1 MDRISG
7 LSDELLVKILS
18 FVPTEV
24 AVSTSILSKR
34 WKFVWMW
41 VRKLEFVMNH
51 FGPDIALQD
60 FINKNLPLLRAPV
73 IEKFRLQCFYK
84 SFRPEDINKWVGI
97 TVSRCIRE
105 LDINYFSF
113 CHKEELAML
122 LPSSLYTCKSLV
134 TLKLTGHRLLVD
146 VPRTV
151 SLPSLKTLLLHEV
164 TYSTEDSLRLLL
176 SYCPLLE
183 DLVIGRDSDDHIRG
197 IIIISPSLQRLTLP
211 IDGGASYSNEYVIV
225 TPSLKYIKVEN
236 YAAEGF
242 SYLVAHM
249 PKVEEADIIAENQHH
264 LEKLFESITSVKRHS
279 LNVWVNEEEEYMYH
293 DGIYFSQLEYLKLC
307 ISFDYWLKLLF
318 RLLQDSPKLRVLKL
332 YVSCDDSGK
341 YEAGSWNND
350 QSSVPECLLE
360 SLESFEFAGYRG
372 RPEERD
378 FVSFIFKNACR
389 LKSSSITAPL
399 YPDEETCS
407 STET

>member
-7 LSDELLVKILS
+7 LSDGLLVKILS

-24 AVSTSILSKR
+24 AVPTSILSKR

-41 VRKLEFVMNH
+41 VPKLEFVMNH
-51 FGPDIALQD
+51 FDPDIALED
-60 FINKNLPLLRAPV
+60 FINKNLPLLRAQV

-84 SFRPEDINKWVGI
+84 SFRPEEINKWVGI

-105 LDINYFSF
+105 LNINFFS
-113 CHKEELAML
+113 CYHKEELPML

-151 SLPSLKTLLLHEV
+151 SLPSLKTLLLREV

-183 DLVIGRDSDDHIRG
+183 DLVIGRYSDDNIRG
-197 IIIISPSLQRLTLP
+197 IIIISPSLQRLTLA

-236 YAAEGF
+236 YAAERF
-242 SYLVAHM
+242 SYLVSHM
-249 PKVEEADIIAENQHH
+249 SKVEEADIIAENQHH
-264 LEKLFESITSVKRHS
+264 LEKL
-279 LNVWVNEEEEYMYH
+279 
-293 DGIYFSQLEYLKLC
+293 
-307 ISFDYWLKLLF
+307 
-318 RLLQDSPKLRVLKL
+318 
-332 YVSCDDSGK
+332 
-341 YEAGSWNND
+341 
-350 QSSVPECLLE
+350 
-360 SLESFEFAGYRG
+360 
-372 RPEERD
+372 
-378 FVSFIFKNACR
+378 
-389 LKSSSITAPL
+389 
-399 YPDEETCS
+399 
-407 STET
+407 